1 MDLTQAKLIEIT
13 DKTLFD
19 SYFQKFPPEIS
30 ELTFTNLFM
39 WRKHYNFLFL
49 EWKEHL
55 LIFSQDFLQ
64 SKWKEPKIQ
73 GSAVLYFL
81 PPIGSTPD
89 LIILELVDKLNQ
101 IEFHKVPEELIDKIR
116 SNERYNELNIEIVD
130 DRDNWD
136 YLYVV
141 NDLIN
146 LPGNKYRQNR
156 RWLAKFLETY
166 NYDFHVLTK
175 DLIDKTKELQLKWCL
190 QKGCYE
196 DESLNEEQKAIN
208 DALDNFDQ
216 LGFMGGILCVDDE
229 CVAYTF
235 GEMLNFNTLVIHIE
249 KAHTQYEGSYQAIN
263 NLFLKNCC
271 NNAKFVNR
279 EQDLGIP
286 GLRKAKES
294 YKPHHMVR
302 KSIIY
307 HYNT

>member
-13 DKTLFD
+13 DKSLFD
-19 SYFQKFPPEIS
+19 SYFQKYPPEIS
-30 ELTFTNLFM
+30 EFTFTNLFM
-39 WRKHYNFLFL
+39 WRKHYKFLFL

-55 LIFSQDFLQ
+55 LIFSKDFLR

-73 GSAVLYFL
+73 GSNVLYFL
-81 PPIGSTPD
+81 PPIGPAPD
-89 LIILELVDKLNQ
+89 LIIFDLIDKLNQ
-101 IEFHKVPEELIDKIR
+101 IEFHKVSEELMNKIR
-116 SNERYNELNIEIVD
+116 INERYNEINIEIID

-136 YLYVV
+136 YLYEV

-156 RWLAKFLETY
+156 RWLTKFLETY

-175 DLIDKTKELQLKWCL
+175 DLINKTKKLQLEWCL

-216 LGFMGGILCVDDE
+216 LGFMGGILCVDNE

-235 GEMLNFNTLVIHIE
+235 GEMLNSNTLVIHIE
-249 KAHTQYEGSYQAIN
+249 KANVEYEGSYQAIN
-263 NLFLKNCC
+263 NLFLKECF
-271 NNAKFVNR
+271 ADIKLVNR
-279 EQDLGIP
+279 EQDLGLY

-294 YKPHHMVR
+294 YKPHHMVK
-302 KSIIY
+302 KSIVFLKS
-307 HYNT
+307 

>member
-1 MDLTQAKLIEIT
+1 MDLTQAKLIQIA
-13 DKTLFD
+13 DKPLFD
-19 SYFQKFPPEIS
+19 SYFQKYPPEIS
-30 ELTFTNLFM
+30 EFTFTNLFM

-55 LIFSQDFLQ
+55 LIFSQEFLQ

-73 GSAVLYFL
+73 GSVVLYFL
-81 PPIGSTPD
+81 PPIGSSPD
-89 LIILELVDKLNQ
+89 LIIYDLLENLNQ

-130 DRDNWD
+130 DRANWD

-146 LPGNKYRQNR
+146 LSGNKYRQNR

-166 NYDFHVLTK
+166 NYDFHILTK

>member
-55 LIFSQDFLQ
+55 LIFSQDFLR

-130 DRDNWD
+130 DRANWD

-146 LPGNKYRQNR
+146 LSGNKYRQNR

-166 NYDFHVLTK
+166 NYDFHILTK

-263 NLFLKNCC
+263 NLLLKNCC